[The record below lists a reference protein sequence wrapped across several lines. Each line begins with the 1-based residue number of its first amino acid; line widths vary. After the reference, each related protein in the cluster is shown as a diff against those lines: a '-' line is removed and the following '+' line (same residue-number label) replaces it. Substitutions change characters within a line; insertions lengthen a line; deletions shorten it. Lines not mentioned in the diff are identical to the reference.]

1 MSVRDSEGSFTYR
14 LYRTHLI
21 ERYCN
26 MELKDYRRIFRP
38 TDEAGQLDNLSRRFS
53 WFRRILGL
61 HEEEHGNVF
70 PASWNVGKVLC
81 AKFTEITA

>member
-1 MSVRDSEGSFTYR
+1 
-14 LYRTHLI
+14 
-21 ERYCN
+21 

-53 WFRRILGL
+53 WFRRILSL

-70 PASWNVGKVLC
+70 PTAWSVGKVLC
-81 AKFTEITA
+81 TKFTEITA